1 MIDFRIERTD
11 PVINTLD
18 HIQATITI
26 LAPTSTL
33 KTIFALLAALAVLW
47 LMQANTRSAGFSTR
61 LRVIRLIQRTSMLW
75 LVMSLLLLAASPA
88 LLDQFHDLI
97 GLMVAVP
104 LLIMVVCS
112 IGIGHFYRDVG
123 DSVAIPDDV
132 VEDEHRAVLSG
143 AARAD
148 RNRRGR

>member
-26 LAPTSTL
+26 LAPTATL
-33 KTIFALLAALAVLW
+33 KTIFALLAAVAVLW
-47 LMQANTRSAGFSTR
+47 LMQANTRSAGFGTR
-61 LRVIRLIQRTSMLW
+61 LRLVRLLQRTSMLW

-97 GLMVAVP
+97 GLMIAVP
-104 LLIMVVCS
+104 LFLMAVCS
-112 IGIGHFYRDVG
+112 IVVGHFYRDVG
-123 DSVAIPDDV
+123 DDVAIADDP
-132 VEDEHRAVLSG
+132 VESARRAVLSG
-143 AARAD
+143 AARAE
-148 RNRRGR
+148 RNRHIR